1 MASKSGND
9 EDEKDF
15 LVCGICM
22 DYYDDGV
29 RTPKILECFH
39 SCCITCLKL
48 QAVTSIITCPY
59 CRQETKIKNRVENM
73 VTNFYIMPSVQK
85 LMIKRKSIEQMIAK
99 TKDNWAEAIATRR
112 DAQSKLKMVQ
122 DSLKM
127 IENMI
132 IQKSEDNNEK
142 IVILQSL
149 LEDPFCKQ
157 DIEELL
163 ASQAKCESDHM
174 LSKQELSSANLT
186 LNPLLEIE
194 DFVCCLSLKNN
205 TNGTKFSIKALENK
219 TLSFSNKSLQGPVM
233 GLFQSILS
241 FLLVQLR
248 EENLWKEDGT
258 QDGTDQ
264 AQACATNLMN
274 GNSISNQEK
283 LLPAFI
289 NYYDNDTSSEEISG
303 SENSSGDGHQMC
315 YMQFRINN
323 TIQPKVVFRL
333 NFDEAPMMSRRFMN
347 YCTGSG
353 GLSYKECSIFMNKS
367 GESFTAGKYEDLET
381 LQDQDGFAG
390 LLPMGWQD
398 GRTQRFIADQ
408 STLDESVGALRM
420 RHRGRTIGGVY
431 VCSEF
436 SVICRDH
443 PNNSQMTTVFGYV
456 HSGIEICQQIS
467 RLNLEE
473 NPVTIHACGEWFP

>member
-1 MASKSGND
+1 
-9 EDEKDF
+9 
-15 LVCGICM
+15 
-22 DYYDDGV
+22 
-29 RTPKILECFH
+29 
-39 SCCITCLKL
+39 
-48 QAVTSIITCPY
+48 
-59 CRQETKIKNRVENM
+59 M

-85 LMIKRKSIEQMIAK
+85 LMVKRYFILVFLYYLCETMIIFMFRKSIEQMIAK

-112 DAQSKLKMVQ
+112 DAQSKLKLVQ

-174 LSKQELSSANLT
+174 LSKQELTSASLT
-186 LNPLLEIE
+186 LDPLLGIE

-205 TNGTKFSIKALENK
+205 NNGTKFNIKALENK
-219 TLSFSNKSLQGPVM
+219 TLSFSNKSPQGPVM

-241 FLLVQLR
+241 FLLVQMR

-258 QDGTDQ
+258 QDGSEQ

-274 GNSISNQEK
+274 GNSISIQEK

-289 NYYDNDTSSEEISG
+289 NYYDNDTSSEEISTTG

-347 YCTGSG
+347 YCTGFS
-353 GLSYKECSIFMNKS
+353 GLSYKECSIFMVN
-367 GESFTAGKYEDLET
+367 
-381 LQDQDGFAG
+381 
-390 LLPMGWQD
+390 
-398 GRTQRFIADQ
+398 
-408 STLDESVGALRM
+408 
-420 RHRGRTIGGVY
+420 
-431 VCSEF
+431 
-436 SVICRDH
+436 
-443 PNNSQMTTVFGYV
+443 
-456 HSGIEICQQIS
+456 
-467 RLNLEE
+467 
-473 NPVTIHACGEWFP
+473 